1 MKIDENASLKPFNT
15 FGLDVR
21 ARVLA
26 QYDSAD
32 ELRALIE
39 GGLLGGSRVIHVG
52 RGSNL
57 LFVND
62 FFDGVVLHSRIG
74 GFEIGSDATVTAGAG
89 MTFDDLVEATVNAGL
104 SGLENLSLIPGEVG
118 AAAVQNI
125 GAYGVEAADRI
136 VCVNTVDMTD
146 GSARRFEVSEC
157 GYGYRD
163 SIFKHPDFKHY
174 AVTSV
179 TFRLDRNFT
188 PVLTYRGLA
197 EAMEGREL
205 TPRAVRDAV
214 IDLRRSKLP
223 DPDKLGNGG
232 SFFKNPVVPAAKA
245 RELQKEYPAMPS
257 WLVGNDAVKLSAGW
271 LIEQCGWKGHSLGRA
286 GVYGRQALVLVNL
299 GGATGREI
307 AALAEAVTSDVYE
320 RFGVRLSPEVNF
332 L

>member
-1 MKIDENASLKPFNT
+1 MKIDENASLRPFNT
-15 FGLDVR
+15 FGLDAR

-39 GGLLGGSRVIHVG
+39 GGLLGGSRAIHVG

-57 LFVND
+57 LFVSD
-62 FFDGVVLHSRIG
+62 CFDGVVLHSRIEG
-74 GFEIGSDATVTAGAG
+74 LEIGPDATVKAGAG
-89 MTFDDLVEATVNAGL
+89 MTFDALVEVTVNAGL

-118 AAAVQNI
+118 ASAVQNI

-136 VCVNTVDMTD
+136 VCVDTVDMTD
-146 GSARRFEVSEC
+146 GSSRCFEASEC

-174 AVTSV
+174 AITSV
-179 TFRLDRNFT
+179 TFRLDREFT

-214 IDLRRSKLP
+214 IGLRRSKLP
-223 DPDKLGNGG
+223 DPDELGNGG
-232 SFFKNPVVPAAKA
+232 SFFKNPVVPLTKA
-245 RELQKEYPAMPS
+245 HELQELHPAMPS
-257 WLVGNDAVKLSAGW
+257 WPAGDDGVKLSAGW
-271 LIEQCGWKGHSLGRA
+271 LIEQCGWKGRSLGRA